1 MYRGCWIYTFWS
13 SWARNTGTRHS
24 YFCYLWN
31 CKYARLVGMTE
42 LHGSYHTVNI
52 FVQGSELLSGQQALS
67 TLSDNG
73 LCAILLLLIFS
84 AATFILALPRTLGRL
99 SWLGLISVAS
109 ITLCGILAMAGA
121 GASPVP
127 ERVLQATVPTNF
139 PEAFLAITN
148 PVSTLDHQVT
158 QT

>member
-1 MYRGCWIYTFWS
+1 MR
-13 SWARNTGTRHS
+13 ARNDEN
-24 YFCYLWN
+24 W
-31 CKYARLVGMTE
+31 
-42 LHGSYHTVNI
+42 HTVIDI
-52 FVQGSELLSGQQALS
+52 FLQGSELLSGQQALS